1 MAPMTALPPR
11 HDFGPSA
18 QDEADLRGH
27 AAFAAT
33 QDPLALAAATWFSR
47 RNDLDAQGQAGFAA
61 WLAADP
67 LHAQAY
73 AQLQGTHR
81 AVRRIPAHVAARWTV
96 PTAAPAPVSAPRRHW
111 LRALPYAAA
120 AMLLLGVGAGG
131 YRWWQQQAVFSQ
143 SYATARGQRLAVALP
158 DGSKLQLDTATQLH
172 VTLYRQRREVRLAHG
187 EALFLVQAKQGQP
200 FNVFSGPVTVTV
212 VGTQFSVRNT
222 LAQDGQLRVAVQH
235 GHVRVA
241 GARQEQA
248 ELTTG
253 QGVTADAAG
262 NLSAVASLAPGSV
275 APWRDGRITFD
286 NVPLGAAL
294 AEFERYGDTGLLVRD
309 PAVARLRIGGSFS
322 LTQLDRFAAAL
333 PQLLPVQI
341 VRDGAASEIRMAPKL
356 QQQAPSIQLP
366 KKINTNNSYS
376 QVRI

>member
-1 MAPMTALPPR
+1 MTALPPR
-11 HDFGPSA
+11 HAFGPSA
-18 QDEADLRGH
+18 QEQADLREH

-33 QDPLALAAATWFSR
+33 QDGVALAAATWFSR
-47 RNDLDAQGQAGFAA
+47 RHDLDAHSQVEFAA
-61 WLAADP
+61 WLAADAR
-67 LHAQAY
+67 HAQAY
-73 AQLQGTHR
+73 AQLRDTHR
-81 AVRRIPAHVAARWTV
+81 AARTIPAQVAARWTV
-96 PTAAPAPVSAPRRHW
+96 PQAPSAPVSAPRRHW

-120 AMLLLGVGAGG
+120 AMLLLSVGAGG
-131 YRWWQQQAVFSQ
+131 YQWWQQPTFSQ
-143 SYATARGQRLAVALP
+143 SYAAMRGQRLAVALP

-187 EALFLVQAKQGQP
+187 EALFQVQAKQGQA
-200 FNVFSGPVTVTV
+200 FDVLSGPVTVTV

-222 LAQDGQLRVAVQH
+222 LAEDGQLRVAVQH
-235 GHVRVA
+235 GHVRMA
-241 GARQEQA
+241 GARQEQVDLMA
-248 ELTTG
+248 G

-294 AEFERYGDTGLLVRD
+294 AEFERYGDTGLVARD

-333 PQLLPVQI
+333 PQLLPVHV
-341 VRDGAASEIRMAPKL
+341 VRDGAVSEIRMAAKMPA
-356 QQQAPSIQLP
+356 QAPAMRRP
-366 KKINTNNSYS
+366 EK
-376 QVRI
+376 

>member
-1 MAPMTALPPR
+1 MAPMTARPPR
-11 HDFGPSA
+11 HEFGPSA
-18 QDEADLRGH
+18 QEQADLREH

-47 RNDLDAQGQAGFAA
+47 RGNLDAQQQAEFAA
-61 WLAADP
+61 WLAADAR
-67 LHAQAY
+67 HAQAY
-73 AQLQGTHR
+73 AQLKETHR
-81 AVRRIPAHVAARWTV
+81 AARRIPAHVAARWTV
-96 PTAAPAPVSAPRRHW
+96 PPASPAPVSAPRRHW

-131 YRWWQQQAVFSQ
+131 YQWWQQPTFSQ
-143 SYATARGQRLAVALP
+143 SYATARGQRLAVSLP

-172 VTLYRQRREVRLAHG
+172 VTVYRQRREVRLAHG
-187 EALFLVQAKQGQP
+187 EALFQVQAKQGQP
-200 FNVFSGPVTVTV
+200 FDVLSGPVTVTV
-212 VGTQFSVRNT
+212 VGTQFAVRNT

-241 GARQEQA
+241 GARQDQVD
-248 ELTTG
+248 LTAG
-253 QGVTADAAG
+253 EGVTADAG
-262 NLSAVASLAPGSV
+262 GRLSAVASLAPGSV

-294 AEFERYGDTGLLVRD
+294 AEFERYGDTGLAVRD

-333 PQLLPVQI
+333 PQLLPVQL
-341 VRDGAASEIRMAPKL
+341 VHSGSANEIRMAATMPAQAPAMHL
-356 QQQAPSIQLP
+356 QQN
-366 KKINTNNSYS
+366 K
-376 QVRI
+376 

>member
-1 MAPMTALPPR
+1 MAPMTAHPPR
-11 HDFGPSA
+11 HDFGPCA
-18 QDEADLRGH
+18 QEQADLREH

-47 RNDLDAQGQAGFAA
+47 RANIDVPQQAEFAA
-61 WLAADP
+61 WLAADAR
-67 LHAQAY
+67 HAHAY
-73 AQLQGTHR
+73 AQLDDTHR
-81 AVRRIPAHVAARWTV
+81 AARRIPARVAARWTV
-96 PTAAPAPVSAPRRHW
+96 PPASPAPLSAPRRHW

-120 AMLLLGVGAGG
+120 AMLLLSVGAGG
-131 YRWWQQQAVFSQ
+131 YQWWQQQAVFSQ

-158 DGSKLQLDTATQLH
+158 DGSNLQLDTATQLH

-187 EALFLVQAKQGQP
+187 EALFQVQAQQGQP
-200 FNVFSGPVTVTV
+200 FNVLSGPVTVTV

-222 LAQDGQLRVAVQH
+222 LAQDSQLRVAVQH

-241 GARQEQA
+241 GARQEQVD
-248 ELTTG
+248 LTAG

-333 PQLLPVQI
+333 PQLLPVQL
-341 VRDGAASEIRMAPKL
+341 VRTGAASEIRMAATMPAQAPAKHL
-356 QQQAPSIQLP
+356 QQN
-366 KKINTNNSYS
+366 K
-376 QVRI
+376 

>member
-1 MAPMTALPPR
+1 MR
-11 HDFGPSA
+11 
-18 QDEADLRGH
+18 EY
-27 AAFAAT
+27 AAFTAT
-33 QDPLALAAATWFSR
+33 QDPAALAAATWFSR
-47 RNDLDAQGQAGFAA
+47 RHDLDAQSQAEFAA
-61 WLAADP
+61 WLAADAR
-67 LHAQAY
+67 HAQEY
-73 AQLQGTHR
+73 AQLKDTHR

-96 PTAAPAPVSAPRRHW
+96 PQASPAPVSAPRRHW

-131 YRWWQQQAVFSQ
+131 YQWWQQPTFSQ

-172 VTLYRQRREVRLAHG
+172 VTVYRQRREVRLAQG
-187 EALFLVQAKQGQP
+187 EALFQVQAQQGQP
-200 FNVFSGPVTVTV
+200 FDVLSGPLTVTV
-212 VGTQFSVRNT
+212 VGTQFAVRNT

-241 GARQEQA
+241 GARQDQVD
-248 ELTTG
+248 LTAG
-253 QGVTADAAG
+253 QGVSSDAG
-262 NLSAVASLAPGSV
+262 GRLSDVASLAPGSV

-322 LTQLDRFAAAL
+322 LAQLDRFAAAL
-333 PQLLPVQI
+333 PQLLPVQL
-341 VRDGAASEIRMAPKL
+341 VRAGAASEIHMAATMPAQAPAMHL
-356 QQQAPSIQLP
+356 QQN
-366 KKINTNNSYS
+366 K
-376 QVRI
+376 

>member
-1 MAPMTALPPR
+1 MTARPPR

-18 QDEADLRGH
+18 QDEADLRDH
-27 AAFAAT
+27 SAFAAT
-33 QDPLALAAATWFSR
+33 QDPLALAAAHWFSR
-47 RNDLDAQGQAGFAA
+47 RGNRDAQQQAEFAA
-61 WLAADP
+61 WLAADAR
-67 LHAQAY
+67 HAQAY
-73 AQLQGTHR
+73 AQLEDTHR

-96 PTAAPAPVSAPRRHW
+96 PPASPAPVSAPRRHW

-131 YRWWQQQAVFSQ
+131 YQWWQQPTFSQ
-143 SYATARGQRLAVALP
+143 SYATARGQRLAVSLP

-172 VTLYRQRREVRLAHG
+172 VTVYRQRREVRLAHG
-187 EALFLVQAKQGQP
+187 EALFQVQAKQGQP
-200 FNVFSGPVTVTV
+200 FDVLSGPLTVTV
-212 VGTQFSVRNT
+212 VGTQFAVRNT

-241 GARQEQA
+241 GARQDQVD
-248 ELTTG
+248 LTAG
-253 QGVTADAAG
+253 QGVTADASG
-262 NLSAVASLAPGSV
+262 RLSAVASLPPGSV

-333 PQLLPVQI
+333 PQLLPVHV
-341 VRDGAASEIRMAPKL
+341 VRDGAASEIRMAATMPAQAPAMHL
-356 QQQAPSIQLP
+356 QQN
-366 KKINTNNSYS
+366 K
-376 QVRI
+376 